1 MAIDPSFA
9 PALCDRHRLSP
20 AICAALPRRFSNA
33 LKTYFES
40 SNGGEV
46 TQAPYRG
53 KAAHHLHIG
62 DQVGARA
69 LGCIALRVCRSEYV
83 FFNLKLFHSV

>member
-1 MAIDPSFA
+1 MFAPATACVKVNERAGTVAIDPNFV
-9 PALCDRHRLSP
+9 PALCDRHRLTP
-20 AICAALPRRFSNA
+20 AICAALQSRFSNA

-46 TQAPYRG
+46 PQAPYRG

-62 DQVGARA
+62 DQVRA
-69 LGCIALRVCRSEYV
+69 CVQV
-83 FFNLKLFHSV
+83 